1 MPSMIAKEMVDSSC
15 EDAPVIVV
23 SIAAIADQLD
33 LSPVSLTGSLT
44 VNGASAT
51 PDAWAWRVNGATT
64 GIGDATDPTT
74 VFIPTTGGTY
84 VATLAASIYGE
95 WRYAEQEAFV
105 VGSGLLK
112 LSIDAIS
119 DQSTLNPISFNST
132 ASGGVGTKTYSWLVN
147 GSTSGLSSAT
157 AADPTFTPTVAGE
170 HTAVCTITDEAGQTK
185 TATRSFTIGTGA
197 LSVSIA
203 AVSDQIDLSAATLDS
218 TVSNA
223 VGSVTYAWTVDG
235 ATTGL
240 SSSTAADPTFTPTGA
255 GTPTA
260 VVTVT
265 DAAGQTAKA
274 SVTWRVG
281 DTEGFLYWMVDFSDP
296 TYDGHDFVS
305 TGNLT
310 VNGLTIVKS
319 GAGAGSCPAGNLVV
333 TGGKLKVQT
342 TAAHGLLGIGFD
354 SGTLA
359 TSLFDGAEPV
369 DYAIGAAFDTTL
381 SADADGVLLYWSGTI
396 VIAERHSGVQKVLS
410 ENATPASTRYTIP
423 GGVQPKAVESRII
436 GRYVM
441 RAQYTHTALT
451 ISTIPL
457 PSVMSKVPLPPSG
470 NMTRAVVPPGTGADT
485 GNPMQD
491 GGWYCVATNSLRYDI
506 KFIWIRWK
514 PGPM

>member
-23 SIAAIADQLD
+23 SIAAIADQAD
-33 LSPVSLTGSLT
+33 LSPASLTGSLT
-44 VNGASAT
+44 VNGVAAI

-105 VGSGLLK
+105 VGSGLLT

-185 TATRSFTIGTGA
+185 TTTRSFTIGTGA

-203 AVSDQIDLSAATLDS
+203 AVSDQLGLTAATLDS

-223 VGSVTYAWTVDG
+223 VGSVTYAWTVDD

-240 SSSTAADPTFTPTGA
+240 SSSTAADPTYTPTTA
-255 GTPTA
+255 GKHTA
-260 VVTVT
+260 VVTAT
-265 DAAGQTAKA
+265 DAAGQVAKA
-274 SVTWRVG
+274 TVTWTVG
-281 DTEGFLYWMVDFSDP
+281 DA
-296 TYDGHDFVS
+296 DGR
-305 TGNLT
+305 
-310 VNGLTIVKS
+310 
-319 GAGAGSCPAGNLVV
+319 
-333 TGGKLKVQT
+333 VQT
-342 TAAHGLLGIGFD
+342 HGVIWANETPGALNTTYTADGITYTEQ
-354 SGTLA
+354 SGTL
-359 TSLFDGAEPV
+359 V
-369 DYAIGAAFDTTL
+369 IGASGLEQAASSANDTPANDAGPRALTDEDDVVFYLAVDASISGATHASTFNILNAAGTERGGAKLSHSGATHQVEVLQVRAGATTL
-381 SADADGVLLYWSGTI
+381 VTKAVASQARVVALRWFRGILFEVRYSLTAFSGTWPAFSTMTEVFTTNGTNSFTPI
-396 VIAERHSGVQKVLS
+396 DASGATDHAPAPLLTAGTLLRHS
-410 ENATPASTRYTIP
+410 NAGNTRFE
-423 GGVQPKAVESRII
+423 QA
-436 GRYVM
+436 
-441 RAQYTHTALT
+441 RAIFVKSAL
-451 ISTIPL
+451 
-457 PSVMSKVPLPPSG
+457 
-470 NMTRAVVPPGTGADT
+470 
-485 GNPMQD
+485 
-491 GGWYCVATNSLRYDI
+491 
-506 KFIWIRWK
+506 
-514 PGPM
+514 